1 MPVPYPQRLK
11 KHKLDKPFTKF
22 MDVFKKLHINIPF
35 ADALEQMPSYVKF
48 LKDILSQ
55 KRRLADFETVN
66 LTEECSA
73 IIQRKLPQKLNDP
86 GSFTIPCTIGNAI
99 FERALCD
106 LGASINLM
114 PLSIF
119 KRLGL
124 GEARPTTVT
133 LQLADRS
140 LKHLRGIIEDVL
152 VKVDKFIFPADFIV
166 LDMEEDKE
174 IPIILGRPFLATGR
188 ELIDVQRGE
197 LKLRVQ
203 EEEVKFNVFEAV
215 RHPAES
221 DTCFMAEMV
230 EAIVSSR
237 SGLIDP
243 LETSL
248 VENESENLSEEAKE
262 YVKWMDFF
270 GHNRRKYFESLGEG
284 IKTPVPSIEQP
295 PKIEQK
301 PLPSHLK
308 YAYLGVESTLPVI
321 ISASLTTLEEEKLLR
336 VLRDHKHALG
346 WSLADL
352 KGIRPSMCMHRIL
365 LEDGHKPSVEAQRR
379 LNLTM
384 KEVVRKE
391 VLKWLDT
398 GVIYPIS
405 DSAWVS
411 PVQVVPK
418 KGGTTVI
425 RTENN
430 ILVPSRTV
438 TGWRICIDYRKLNKA
453 TRKDHFPLPFLDQML
468 DRLAGYEYYC
478 FLDGYSGY
486 NQITI
491 APEDQEKTTFT
502 CPYGTFAF
510 RRMPF
515 GLCNAPGTF
524 QRCMMAIFSDMVE
537 KTIEIFMDDFSVM
550 GNSFD
555 NCLENLRAVLARCEE
570 TNLVLNWE
578 KCHFMVQEGIVL
590 GHQISARGI
599 EVDRPKIEAIE
610 KLPPPSSVKGI
621 RSFLGHAGFYRRF
634 IKDFSQIAKPLSNLL
649 VQGIPFEFDSQCLH
663 AFSVLKDRLISA
675 PIVMAP
681 DWSFPFEL
689 MCDASDYA
697 IGAVL
702 GLKREKIF
710 QVIYY
715 ASRTLNDAQLNY
727 ATTEKELLAIVFAFD
742 KFRPYLIGN
751 KVVVHIDHS
760 TIKYLMTKKDVKPR
774 LIRWVLLLQEFDVE
788 IKDKK
793 GTENL
798 VADHLS
804 RLEGTK
810 DDVPVNDEFPDEKVL
825 AIEDKRAAPWFA
837 DFVNYLVAKVIPPE
851 FNYQQKKR
859 FFAHLK
865 HYYWEEPIL
874 YRHCADKVIRR
885 CVPKD
890 EMHSILNHC
899 HTLPCGGHFGGQRTA
914 AKVLQSGFYW
924 PSLFKDAH
932 QFVSTCD
939 KCQ

>member
-1 MPVPYPQRLK
+1 MLRSGKHLETKGKSSIIEEVEAEKVIQTGQNDDANKEQLNEKQLEENPTEAKASLPIPYPKRLK
-11 KHKLDKPFTKF
+11 KHILDKQFTKF
-22 MDVFKKLHINIPF
+22 MDVFKKLHINISF

-48 LKDILSQ
+48 IKDILSQ

-73 IIQRKLPQKLNDP
+73 ILQRKLPQKLKDP
-86 GSFTIPCTIGNAI
+86 GSFTIPCTIGNAT
-99 FERALCD
+99 FERALSD

-119 KRLGL
+119 KHLGL

-140 LKHLRGIIEDVL
+140 LKHPRGVIEDVL

-188 ELIDVQRGE
+188 AMIDVQRGE

-203 EEEVKFNVFEAV
+203 EDEVKFNVFEAV

-221 DTCFMAEMV
+221 DTCFMAEIV
-230 EAIVSSR
+230 EAIVSSQ

-248 VENESENLSEEAKE
+248 VENESENLSEEAEE
-262 YVKWMDFF
+262 YVKWMDSF

-284 IKTPVPSIEQP
+284 AKTPVPSVEQP
-295 PKIEQK
+295 PKMEQK

-321 ISASLTTLEEEKLLR
+321 ISASLTVLEEEKLLR
-336 VLRDHKHALG
+336 VLREHKHALE

-365 LEDGHKPSVEAQRR
+365 LEDGPKPSVEAQRR
-379 LNLTM
+379 LNPTM

-411 PVQVVPK
+411 PVQGVSK

-425 RTENN
+425 RTKNN
-430 ILVPSRTV
+430 ILLPSRTV
-438 TGWRICIDYRKLNKA
+438 TEWRICIDYRKLNKA
-453 TRKDHFPLPFLDQML
+453 TRKDHFPFPFLDQML
-468 DRLAGYEYYC
+468 DRLAGHEYYC

-486 NQITI
+486 NQIAI

-510 RRMPF
+510 QRMPF

-537 KTIEIFMDDFSVM
+537 MTIEIFMDDFSVM

-555 NCLENLRAVLARCEE
+555 NCLENLRTVLARCEE

-590 GHQISARGI
+590 GHRISARGI
-599 EVDRPKIEAIE
+599 EVDRAKIEAIE

-621 RSFLGHAGFYRRF
+621 RSFLGHTGFYRRF
-634 IKDFSQIAKPLSNLL
+634 IKDFSQIAKMLSNLL
-649 VQGIPFEFDSQCLH
+649 VQWIPFEFDSQCLH
-663 AFSVLKDRLISA
+663 AF
-675 PIVMAP
+675 
-681 DWSFPFEL
+681 
-689 MCDASDYA
+689 
-697 IGAVL
+697 
-702 GLKREKIF
+702 
-710 QVIYY
+710 
-715 ASRTLNDAQLNY
+715 
-727 ATTEKELLAIVFAFD
+727 
-742 KFRPYLIGN
+742 
-751 KVVVHIDHS
+751 
-760 TIKYLMTKKDVKPR
+760 
-774 LIRWVLLLQEFDVE
+774 
-788 IKDKK
+788 
-793 GTENL
+793 
-798 VADHLS
+798 
-804 RLEGTK
+804 
-810 DDVPVNDEFPDEKVL
+810 
-825 AIEDKRAAPWFA
+825 
-837 DFVNYLVAKVIPPE
+837 
-851 FNYQQKKR
+851 
-859 FFAHLK
+859 
-865 HYYWEEPIL
+865 
-874 YRHCADKVIRR
+874 
-885 CVPKD
+885 
-890 EMHSILNHC
+890 
-899 HTLPCGGHFGGQRTA
+899 
-914 AKVLQSGFYW
+914 
-924 PSLFKDAH
+924 
-932 QFVSTCD
+932 
-939 KCQ
+939 